1 MLEGPGLGR
10 EEVGYTG
17 EGTVYRST
25 VSVSDNAKK
34 FSSLFSSRG
43 EGVMRF
49 S

>member
-1 MLEGPGLGR
+1 MVEEPGLGR

-34 FSSLFSSRG
+34 FRSLFSTLL
-43 EGVMRF
+43 MF